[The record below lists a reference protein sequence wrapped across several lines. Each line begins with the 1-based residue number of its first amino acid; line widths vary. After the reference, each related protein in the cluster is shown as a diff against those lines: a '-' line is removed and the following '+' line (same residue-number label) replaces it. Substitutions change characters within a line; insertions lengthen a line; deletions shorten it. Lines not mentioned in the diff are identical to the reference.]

1 MITAARRRKPVALR
15 ICFALGG
22 NDDRMIEPC
31 FDLLCRRGGRKCDR
45 LARTQYDKPAQK
57 RIAPAVSSHD
67 ASPVASTRARNL
79 SRIERGAMAFW
90 LAACRSG
97 RWYMA
102 AIQTEE
108 SSVPPNN

>member
-22 NDDRMIEPC
+22 DDDRVIEPC
-31 FDLLCRRGGRKCDR
+31 FDLLYRRGGRKCDR
-45 LARTQYDKPAQK
+45 LARTQHDKPAQK

-67 ASPVASTRARNL
+67 ASPVASTRAGNL

-97 RWYMA
+97 RQSMA
-102 AIQTEE
+102 AIHIEG
-108 SSVPPNN
+108 SWAPPNN